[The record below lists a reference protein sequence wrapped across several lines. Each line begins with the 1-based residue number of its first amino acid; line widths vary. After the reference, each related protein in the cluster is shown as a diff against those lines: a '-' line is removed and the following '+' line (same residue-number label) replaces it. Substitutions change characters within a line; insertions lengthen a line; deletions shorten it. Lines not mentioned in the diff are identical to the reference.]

1 MRSAPPFPSG
11 RPPARFPAGQPT
23 SAPSPHLKIAFIGS
37 HGVGKT
43 TLCFD
48 VAARLK
54 RLDMAVELV
63 KEVARACPLPINR
76 DTTVEAQAWI
86 LHSQIAEELVAGS
99 RYDVVVSDRS
109 VLDNYA
115 YLVHR
120 AGPQPAYEPLIRGW
134 MRTYDFVFK
143 VPVIAPP
150 SFDGTRDV
158 SEAFQRDVDALI
170 DELLVQFEVDCQ
182 RLDPLDRDGWC
193 EAVVDALG
201 LPSKPPQI
209 DIFAADG

>member
-1 MRSAPPFPSG
+1 M
-11 RPPARFPAGQPT
+11 
-23 SAPSPHLKIAFIGS
+23 KIAFIGS

-86 LHSQIAEELVAGS
+86 LHTQIAEELVAGS

-120 AGPQPAYEPLIRGW
+120 AGPHPAYTPLVRSW
-134 MRTYDFVFK
+134 MRTYDYVFK
-143 VPVIAPP
+143 VPIIAPP
-150 SFDGTRDV
+150 SFDGTRDL
-158 SEAFQRDVDALI
+158 SETFQRDVDALI
-170 DELLVQFEVDCQ
+170 EELLLDFEIECH
-182 RLDPLDRDGWC
+182 RLDPAARDGWC
-193 EAVVDALG
+193 DTVIRAMR
-201 LPSKPPQI
+201 LPSAPPQM
-209 DIFAADG
+209 DIFAVTG